1 MTKRTRRTAG
11 HEMRK
16 MERDDLQSKERDKA
30 RKRVGQGGEDLAA
43 RYLQDKG
50 YRILER
56 NYRFQRAEVD
66 LVCFQP
72 AKNYE
77 DGGELVFVEV
87 KTRSSHTYGVPE
99 TAVDISKQKNLRR
112 AALAYLYEHR
122 MEGAYCRFDVL
133 AITRTSSQVDIHHIE
148 NAF

>member
-11 HEMRK
+11 NEMRK

-72 AKNYE
+72 AKNYT

-99 TAVDISKQKNLRR
+99 TAVDISKQKNLRK

-133 AITRTSSQVDIHHIE
+133 AISRTSSQVDIHHIE

>member
-11 HEMRK
+11 NEMRK

-43 RYLQDKG
+43 KYLQDKG

-87 KTRSSHTYGVPE
+87 KTRSSHIYGVPE

-133 AITRTSSQVDIHHIE
+133 AISRTSSQVDIHHIE

>member
-112 AALAYLYEHR
+112 AALAYLYEYR

>member
-1 MTKRTRRTAG
+1 
-11 HEMRK
+11 MRK
-16 MERDDLQSKERDKA
+16 MERDDLQSKERDKARSTERDKA

-72 AKNYE
+72 AKNYT

-99 TAVDISKQKNLRR
+99 TAVDISKQKNLRK

-133 AITRTSSQVDIHHIE
+133 AISRTSSQVDIHHIE